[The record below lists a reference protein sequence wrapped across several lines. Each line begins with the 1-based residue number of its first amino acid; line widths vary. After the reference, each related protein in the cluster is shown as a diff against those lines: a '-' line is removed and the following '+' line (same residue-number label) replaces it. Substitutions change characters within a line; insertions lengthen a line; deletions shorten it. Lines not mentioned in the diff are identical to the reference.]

1 MQAFSTVA
9 SLTGRSSNGGP
20 GGGRRMAAQQ
30 PIVLRR
36 TQR

>member
-1 MQAFSTVA
+1 MIAA
-9 SLTGRSSNGGP
+9 LTGRSSNGGP
-20 GGGRRMAAQQ
+20 GGGRGMAAQQ